1 MAYLAVL
8 GGVRLRPPY
17 LYGCDVWD
25 GEVVGESHTIE
36 GIEEKFAEINIKLY
50 ICSPFVEY
58 RTYWRPTVDCKLF
71 INI

>member
-8 GGVRLRPPY
+8 GGVRLRLPY

-25 GEVVGESHTIE
+25 GEVVRESHTIE

-50 ICSPFVEY
+50 IHILMLCQYFHYMQLSVQVFQLE
-58 RTYWRPTVDCKLF
+58 
-71 INI
+71 